1 MKSRIAYI
9 ILLLMTFVFP
19 SLAQDSCIDYVYAD
33 GTMERSTIDL
43 DRIHFTYFQKEGSSF
58 IIKEILIEN
67 VFDTLTPMNIGQK
80 ESRLRYSDKLNISF
94 YDGEP
99 SGLSGPF
106 MIKGHLD
113 GYGFRSDIIDANNGI
128 MVASFNADK
137 RYAYHN
143 GKQISSIHGSIV
155 YSKFRN
161 IPASIL
167 SEELIENLKPFYL
180 APITLAGT
188 SNVSDASYIKFIS
201 PSCDEITNEIKSINE
216 LSVERVTVI
225 NNLKRM
231 GYTLTSQKGEFPL
244 IYKKDN
250 ASTVKMYETYIEV
263 YLIID

>member
-1 MKSRIAYI
+1 MKSRVAYI
-9 ILLLMTFVFP
+9 FLLLMTFVFP
-19 SLAQDSCIDYVYAD
+19 SIAQDSYIDYEYAD

-43 DRIHFTYFQKEGSSF
+43 DRIHFTYFPKEGSSF

-80 ESRLRYSDKLNISF
+80 ESRLRYSDKLNVSF

-99 SGLSGPF
+99 SGMSGPF

-113 GYGFRSDIIDANNGI
+113 RYVFRSGIVDANNGI
-128 MVASFNADK
+128 MVVSFNADK

-155 YSKFRN
+155 YSKFRI

-180 APITLAGT
+180 APITLTGT
-188 SNVSDASYIKFIS
+188 SDVSDASYIKFVF
-201 PSCDEITNEIKSINE
+201 PSSSNE
-216 LSVERVTVI
+216 LAIARVTVI

-231 GYTLTSQKGEFPL
+231 GYTLTSQKGVFPL
-244 IYKKDN
+244 TYQNQDGNTIL
-250 ASTVKMYETYIEV
+250 MYETSIMV
-263 YLIID
+263 KVKD